1 MRSSEEWVLS
11 SMMATNKRCGRT
23 MTRKIEVL
31 PESISQ
37 IIAAGEVI
45 ERPASV
51 VKELMENAIDA
62 GSSEITVELKA
73 GGLQLIRVVDS
84 GEGMDQE
91 DVPLAF
97 QRYATSKIKRAE
109 DLYAIHTLGFR
120 GEALPSI
127 SQVSKMTLQTRTR
140 DSLTGT
146 RVICEGGEIK
156 SIAETG
162 FPVGTEVEVEQ
173 LFYNIPV
180 KRKFLKS
187 IRSELRFALSHFL
200 RLSLSHPTISFKFI
214 HDGRALHEHV
224 KTESPLDRV
233 EAILGKEVYGHLQP
247 IGFEQGEIRL
257 SGFASLP
264 SFSKRN
270 AEGIYFYVNQRF
282 IKDRM
287 IYRAV
292 LDAYRHVLP
301 INQFPVVILFI
312 TLPPSFVDVNV
323 HPTKSEVKF
332 KDPDRVYQAVL
343 GAIRMVLEEGPSR
356 LEEVALRGKGKEW
369 VFQGRAEPSFFG
381 QETPS
386 PISSFLRGEERGIL
400 TVRDGG
406 GLPREVERKW
416 PYAVLGQIRGT
427 YILCEGEGSLVF
439 IDQHAAHERILFEKF
454 RKKFENGSV
463 ISEKLLLPILIEL
476 SVEESYT
483 LDSAGEALKEIGFEI
498 EPVGEK
504 LFAIQSVPSFIDPK
518 DPKEMVRGILDE
530 LSFLEKKGSG
540 KETIHTLLVTLACHS
555 AVRGN
560 SMLRREEI
568 DKLVEDLAPFHAS
581 TTCPHGRPIFFFFP
595 LDELKK
601 QFKRK

>member
-1 MRSSEEWVLS
+1 MP
-11 SMMATNKRCGRT
+11 
-23 MTRKIEVL
+23 RKIQVL
-31 PESISQ
+31 PESVSQ
-37 IIAAGEVI
+37 VIAAGEVI

-62 GSSEITVELKA
+62 GSKEITVELKA
-73 GGLQLIRVVDS
+73 GGLQVIRVADD

-91 DVPLAF
+91 NAPLAF
-97 QRYATSKIKRAE
+97 QRYATSKINKAE

-127 SQVSKMTLQTRTR
+127 SQVSKMTLQTRTH

-146 RVICEGGEIK
+146 KVVCEGGEIK
-156 SIAETG
+156 NVSEAG
-162 FPVGTEVEVEQ
+162 FPVGTEVEVEH
-173 LFYNIPV
+173 LFYNFPV

-187 IRSELRFALSHFL
+187 IRSELRHALNHFL
-200 RLSLSHPTISFKFI
+200 RLSLSHPTISFRFI
-214 HDGRALHEHV
+214 HDGRSLHEHL
-224 KTESPLDRV
+224 KTESPLARI
-233 EAILGKEVYGHLQP
+233 EAIFGKEVYDHLQP

-257 SGFASLP
+257 SGFVSLP

-287 IYRAV
+287 VYRAV

-301 INQFPVVILFI
+301 SNQFPVVILFI

-332 KDPDRVYQAVL
+332 KDPDRIYQAVL
-343 GAIRMVLEEGPSR
+343 GSIRMMLEKDPSR
-356 LEEVALRGKGKEW
+356 LEKMTPERAKKEW
-369 VFQGRAEPSFFG
+369 AFQGRAQASFIG
-381 QETPS
+381 QEILS
-386 PISSFLRGEERGIL
+386 PPSSFIREKEEGIL
-400 TVRDGG
+400 TVRDAGG
-406 GLPREVERKW
+406 FSWEVEKKS

-427 YILCEGEGSLVF
+427 YILCEGEKSLVF

-454 RKKFENGSV
+454 KEKYENGSMV
-463 ISEKLLLPILIEL
+463 SEKLLLPILVEL
-476 SVEESYT
+476 SVEESCT
-483 LDSAGEALKEIGFEI
+483 LDSTREALKEIGFEI
-498 EPVGEK
+498 EPIGEK
-504 LFAIQSVPSFIDPK
+504 LFAIRSVPSFIDQK
-518 DPKEMVRGILDE
+518 DPKEMLRGILDE
-530 LSFLEKKGSG
+530 LSFLEKQGKG

-560 SMLRREEI
+560 FTLKREEM
-568 DKLVEDLAPFHAS
+568 DKLLEDLIPFHPS
-581 TTCPHGRPIFFFFP
+581 TTCPHGRPIFFSLP
-595 LDELKK
+595 LDELKR

>member
-1 MRSSEEWVLS
+1 MP
-11 SMMATNKRCGRT
+11 K
-23 MTRKIEVL
+23 KIEVL
-31 PESISQ
+31 SESISQ
-37 IIAAGEVI
+37 VIAAGEVI

-62 GSSEITVELKA
+62 GSSQITVELKA
-73 GGLQLIRVVDS
+73 GGLQLIRVTDS
-84 GEGMDQE
+84 GEGMDPE

-97 QRYATSKIKRAE
+97 QRYATSKIRTAE

-127 SQVSKMTLQTRTR
+127 SQVCKTTLRTRAR

-146 RVICEGGEIK
+146 KVICEGGEIK
-156 SIAETG
+156 RLSETG
-162 FPVGTEVEVEQ
+162 SPVGTEVEVEQ

-187 IRSELRFALSHFL
+187 IRSELRFALNHFL
-200 RLSLSHPTISFKFI
+200 RLSLSHPTISFRFI
-214 HDGRALHEHV
+214 HDGRTLHEHV
-224 KTESPLDRV
+224 KTEYPLVRV
-233 EAILGKEVYGHLQP
+233 EAILGKEVYSHLRP

-257 SGFASLP
+257 SGYASLP

-301 INQFPVVILFI
+301 MNQFPAVILFI

-343 GAIRMVLEEGPSR
+343 GAIRMVLEEGSSR
-356 LEEVALRGKGKEW
+356 SEEVIPRGATEERVYKGW
-369 VFQGRAEPSFFG
+369 PEPSFFD
-381 QETPS
+381 QDTLS
-386 PISSFLRGEERGIL
+386 PPSSFLRREERGIPA
-400 TVRDGG
+400 VRDGDG
-406 GLPREVERKW
+406 VSWEAGKKR
-416 PYAVLGQIRGT
+416 PYAVLGQIQGT

-454 RKKFENGSV
+454 KKKFENGAV
-463 ISEKLLLPILIEL
+463 ISERLLLPVLIEV
-476 SVEESYT
+476 SAEESCT
-483 LDSAGEALKEIGFEI
+483 LDSAGEVLKEIGFEI

-504 LFAIQSVPSFIDPK
+504 LFAIRSVPSFIDPK
-518 DPKEMVRGILDE
+518 DPKEIVRGILEE
-530 LSFLEKKGSG
+530 LSFCEKKG
-540 KETIHTLLVTLACHS
+540 KETVHTLLVTLACHS

-560 SMLRREEI
+560 AMLRREEI